1 MVSEIIRNIGR
12 FLLLVFLQGL
22 ILNDINLLQGMA
34 IPYLYILFLLM
45 LPMETPRWLELILAL
60 ILGLSIDMFT
70 NTIGIHASAS
80 VFLAFLR
87 PVYLNAI
94 APRDGYEFGQQPTIS
109 DQGLSWFL
117 KYASVLVLAHH
128 FWLFYVE
135 VYSLKGF
142 FTTFLRVLLS
152 SAFTFTLVLLTQY
165 LVFNTKR
172 TSAT

>member
-1 MVSEIIRNIGR
+1 MVSEVIRNIGR
-12 FLLLVFLQGL
+12 FVLLVFLQGL

-45 LPMETPRWLELILAL
+45 LPMETPRWLELILGL

-70 NTIGIHASAS
+70 NTLGIHASAC
-80 VFLAFLR
+80 VFLAFIR

-94 APRDGYEFGQQPTIS
+94 APRDGYEFGQHSTIS

-135 VYSLKGF
+135 VYSFKGF
-142 FTTFLRVLLS
+142 FTTFLRVILS
-152 SAFTFTLVLLTQY
+152 SAFTLILIVLSQY
-165 LVFNTKR
+165 LVFNSKR
-172 TSAT
+172 TSVV